1 MLSFPSISLT
11 ERAHAR
17 LRLISIDSRWL
28 VRGCPSGRPSVRV
41 PTGRHGF
48 SASASSPKASRL
60 NGASGPCRS
69 AS

>member
-1 MLSFPSISLT
+1 MLSFPSISPT
-11 ERAHAR
+11 ERALAW

-28 VRGCPSGRPSVRV
+28 VRGCPSVRLR
-41 PTGRHGF
+41 TGRHGF